1 MGYKRVAYVNANT
14 DRLNLNGNNQ
24 GDNSNGFSFGIA
36 LVTKIFIMKSHNNLY
51 SKIVSYNNLFL
62 AYENARENKTK
73 KDYVIEFEK
82 NLTNN
87 IKLLRTELL
96 LHSYQPKPLKTFI
109 LRDPKTRKISK
120 SEFRDRVIHHA
131 LVKIVEPIF
140 DKTFIYDSCANRK
153 GKGNLFALKRF
164 DEFKRK
170 VSRNGLISKNK
181 FNNNNFIKGYCLKAD
196 IKHYFQEVNHS
207 ILLNIIKR
215 KINDNKVIWLI
226 NKILKNLSVEG
237 GGRNRKRN
245 ASWEP
250 NKPILCK
257 CLP

>member
-1 MGYKRVAYVNANT
+1 MVVVIRLMGYKRVAYVNANT

-96 LHSYQPKPLKTFI
+96 LHSYHPKPLKTFI

-153 GKGNLFALKRF
+153 GKGTLFALKRF
-164 DEFKRK
+164 EEFQIK
-170 VSRNGLISKNK
+170 VTKN
-181 FNNNNFIKGYCLKAD
+181 FSSYGHCLKAD
-196 IKHYFQEVNHS
+196 IKHYFQEVNHDVL
-207 ILLNIIKR
+207 INIIKR
-215 KINDNKVIWLI
+215 KIKDNKVIWLI
-226 NKILKNLSVEG
+226 NKILKNLSVG
-237 GGRNRKRN
+237 GGRNRERN
-245 ASWEP
+245 ASWKS
-250 NKPILCK
+250 NISILCK